1 MDSGKP
7 EIVASGDVVV
17 IVAQYGTKNAVFS
30 DVGGRADKSLFGN
43 MTIGAPEG
51 CFRDMRKSEDLNR
64 GDGFRRRNPR
74 HRTGPHPPVQLTL

>member
-43 MTIGAPEG
+43 MTIGAPEA
-51 CFRDMRKSEDLNR
+51 
-64 GDGFRRRNPR
+64 
-74 HRTGPHPPVQLTL
+74 